1 MAQEKTIRN
10 SRQRTLVFDALKASH
25 EHPNAEEI
33 YLAVKEQMPDISLGT
48 VYRNLNLL
56 EQMRMVNRIHTG
68 VSGDRF
74 DAVVS
79 EHPHI
84 ICTKC
89 GRVADIACCIDE
101 EIAQLRE
108 KLQKSAAQIEA
119 LQIMAWGVC
128 DHCK

>member
-25 EHPNAEEI
+25 EHPSAEEI

-101 EIAQLRE
+101 ETTQLRE

>member
-25 EHPNAEEI
+25 EHPSAEEI

-56 EQMRMVNRIHTG
+56 EQMQMVNRIHTG

-101 EIAQLRE
+101 ETAQLRE

>member
-25 EHPNAEEI
+25 EHPSAEEI

>member
-25 EHPNAEEI
+25 EHPSAEEI

-101 EIAQLRE
+101 ETAQLRE

>member
-25 EHPNAEEI
+25 EHPSAEEI

-56 EQMRMVNRIHTG
+56 EQMQMVNRIHTG